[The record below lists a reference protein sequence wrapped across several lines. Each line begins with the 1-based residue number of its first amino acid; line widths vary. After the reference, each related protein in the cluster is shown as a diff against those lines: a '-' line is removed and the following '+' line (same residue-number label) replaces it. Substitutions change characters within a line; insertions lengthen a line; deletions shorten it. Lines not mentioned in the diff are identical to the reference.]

1 MRAARPRIRRA
12 MERKTPAA
20 ISAGGVPRASRPMIS
35 VSANTAHMLEMAAG
49 FPRPAASPSSASSM
63 PRMPERTCRKRPVPA
78 AHLSFIRKS
87 CTEPSGAVLM
97 TLLSCPPMSSTT
109 PVPGK
114 RWTAPRAWQVISVTT
129 LSAKGREMRP
139 YPVPTIRDAAIPPAS
154 AQAAASAFSPA
165 SRAFQPVGRTALPN
179 SERDWGSKITALAA
193 TEPTSTPAT
202 GIRFSLWG
210 RRRMRNPWGWREP
223 ALPSGTGRGSS
234 RACPCPYASG
244 HERKRLRKNSSRQGD
259 QETPRGLPFSTSA

>member
-1 MRAARPRIRRA
+1 
-12 MERKTPAA
+12 
-20 ISAGGVPRASRPMIS
+20 
-35 VSANTAHMLEMAAG
+35 
-49 FPRPAASPSSASSM
+49 M

-210 RRRMRNPWGWREP
+210 RRRMRNPWGSPPFRPERAE
-223 ALPSGTGRGSS
+223 ALHGRAHVHMLLGTQESGSGRTLRGRGI
-234 RACPCPYASG
+234 
-244 HERKRLRKNSSRQGD
+244 RKRRGAYRFRQARSFPDRRK
-259 QETPRGLPFSTSA
+259 A